1 MLFKRCRVHA
11 CVCACED
18 AWLGVGL
25 GAVGAACPLLFVCLS
40 SREDVPHCSG
50 PSEACR
56 ARFRVANSVSSVLEG
71 GAAENG
77 GRKSCLKG
85 PLPVGS
91 PLSRGPCEAR
101 SLSFRDLDS

>member
-1 MLFKRCRVHA
+1 MHPTA
-11 CVCACED
+11 P
-18 AWLGVGL
+18 GL
-25 GAVGAACPLLFVCLS
+25 P
-40 SREDVPHCSG
+40 
-50 PSEACR
+50 EASR
-56 ARFRVANSVSSVLEG
+56 ARFRVANSVSSVSER

-85 PLPVGS
+85 PLPLGS